1 VTQPLPPRLVSAL
14 GDRYRIER
22 ELGQGG
28 MATVYLAEDLKHD
41 RKVAIKVLRPELAAA
56 LGAERFLA
64 EIRTTAKLQ
73 HPHILPLLDSGDA
86 EGLLYYVMPLAQ
98 GESLHDR
105 LAREQQLPIDETI
118 RIVQQVASGL
128 DFAHRHGVIH
138 RDIKPDNILLHDGEA
153 LLADFGIAL
162 ALRDEDRTRLTETGL
177 SLGTPQYMSPEQAL
191 SERDLDARADV
202 YSLGAVTYE
211 MLTGEPPV
219 SGSTTRAILAKLLTE
234 RPTSVRLLRDSVPP
248 SVDRAVQRALEKTP
262 TDRFATAR
270 EFADALSATDLTAR
284 PASPRVRRTWI
295 GIAAVVLLI
304 GAAGAYLSTRRGASA
319 AGSADAIRSLAVLPF
334 DNYSA
339 DSTQE
344 YFAEGM
350 TDELTTDLATISQLR
365 VVSRGSAMQFT
376 GTHRPPTPEIAK
388 ALHVDAVVEGSVTRE
403 GDRVRITAQ
412 LIDARAD
419 RHIWARS
426 FERKSSDVLALQ
438 ADLASAIASAIN
450 AQITPGERT
459 RLAAAPS
466 IDPAAHDAYLRGRY
480 FFARPSD
487 ANLKR
492 AITAFNQA
500 VQLSAD
506 FAPAWSGL
514 SDAYLW
520 AAFNEGFISA
530 AEAGPKARAAALRA
544 VQLDSSAAEGHASLA
559 TYLAWFAHDWAGSE
573 AEFRR
578 AIAINPNYAF
588 AHDQFGL
595 VLTILGRFDE
605 AIAEGK
611 KAMTLDPLSPAILV
625 DAMEPYIYQHDAPVV
640 QDLRQRA
647 TALDPTFYM
656 PWEEEA
662 ELDLQLGRYREAI
675 SLLEKARALDGP
687 SFVAAE
693 LAYAYGKAGDEARA
707 RAALADLKRMS
718 RSGEGAP
725 WDVALFYLGQGDT
738 PHALDYLEK
747 AFGADAQQL
756 VWLEQDAIY
765 DPLRRDPRFIALMR
779 QMHLAR

>member
-1 VTQPLPPRLVSAL
+1 MTQPLPPRLVSAL

-86 EGLLYYVMPLAQ
+86 DGLLYYVMPLAQ

-105 LAREQQLPIDETI
+105 LAREKQLPIDETI
-118 RIVQQVASGL
+118 RIIQQVASGL

-162 ALRDEDRTRLTETGL
+162 ALRDADRTRLTETGL

-211 MLTGEPPV
+211 MLAGEPPV
-219 SGSTTRAILAKLLTE
+219 SGSTSRAIIAKLLTE

-248 SVDRAVQRALEKTP
+248 SVDRALMRALEKTP
-262 TDRFATAR
+262 TDRFGTAR

-284 PASPRVRRTWI
+284 PASTRVRRTWI
-295 GIAAVVLLI
+295 GIAAGVLLI
-304 GAAGAYLSTRRGASA
+304 GAAGAYLYTRRGASAA
-319 AGSADAIRSLAVLPF
+319 AGSADAIRSIAVLPF

-376 GTHRPPTPEIAK
+376 GTHRPPTPKIAK
-388 ALHVDAVVEGSVTRE
+388 ALNVDVVVEGSVTRS

-419 RHIWARS
+419 RNIWARS

-459 RLAAAPS
+459 RLAA
-466 IDPAAHDAYLRGRY
+466 
-480 FFARPSD
+480 FAIP
-487 ANLKR
+487 LM
-492 AITAFNQA
+492 
-500 VQLSAD
+500 
-506 FAPAWSGL
+506 
-514 SDAYLW
+514 
-520 AAFNEGFISA
+520 
-530 AEAGPKARAAALRA
+530 
-544 VQLDSSAAEGHASLA
+544 
-559 TYLAWFAHDWAGSE
+559 
-573 AEFRR
+573 
-578 AIAINPNYAF
+578 
-588 AHDQFGL
+588 L
-595 VLTILGRFDE
+595 VCQ
-605 AIAEGK
+605 
-611 KAMTLDPLSPAILV
+611 V
-625 DAMEPYIYQHDAPVV
+625 
-640 QDLRQRA
+640 
-647 TALDPTFYM
+647 
-656 PWEEEA
+656 
-662 ELDLQLGRYREAI
+662 
-675 SLLEKARALDGP
+675 
-687 SFVAAE
+687 
-693 LAYAYGKAGDEARA
+693 
-707 RAALADLKRMS
+707 
-718 RSGEGAP
+718 
-725 WDVALFYLGQGDT
+725 
-738 PHALDYLEK
+738 
-747 AFGADAQQL
+747 
-756 VWLEQDAIY
+756 
-765 DPLRRDPRFIALMR
+765 
-779 QMHLAR
+779 